1 MSTTTKSI
9 RDIITQTP
17 PDAAYSTGVS
27 REEYVSIIG
36 MNPSSLAAG
45 LVGHDDVNPAAIKLA
60 WEQPGETARTAA
72 AQDRLDRGTLA
83 HLMVLQPELVAE
95 RVAIWRGGR
104 RLSNEWTKFE
114 DENSGKLIITAA
126 DFAAVAKATKD
137 LKLQLKVADLLR
149 GIECEVALVGS
160 EVCERMDG
168 HIIVK
173 GQVDGV
179 NLGKHTIVDLKTTEA
194 GIDERA
200 VQRTIRQFRYRE
212 KMAMYRRMMAR
223 ATGAK
228 PETWSCYN
236 VFLSMAEPPAVV
248 IEKFTTDALEWGEER
263 MLSALASV
271 EQCLVANEWPMYVR
285 TYFMGVDVWEMD
297 DGEDE
302 VIYGN

>member
-1 MSTTTKSI
+1 MNTTTKTI
-9 RDIITQTP
+9 RDIITQSP

-179 NLGKHTIVDLKTTEA
+179 NLA
-194 GIDERA
+194 GERENRCR
-200 VQRTIRQFRYRE
+200 VGHEGSR
-212 KMAMYRRMMAR
+212 
-223 ATGAK
+223 
-228 PETWSCYN
+228 S
-236 VFLSMAEPPAVV
+236 S
-248 IEKFTTDALEWGEER
+248 GEGT
-263 MLSALASV
+263 ALACRGVGADVKAPSQLPASRPGNFCHTV
-271 EQCLVANEWPMYVR
+271 GNIVR
-285 TYFMGVDVWEMD
+285 ND
-297 DGEDE
+297 
-302 VIYGN
+302 